1 MKKVL
6 VDMDGTSYDF
16 PSELYNRIQQDTSLP
31 KKVRQTLA
39 DINNRT
45 AIWLREVFDPQEFD
59 LKKLERQIEWL
70 YQTKDFFLSL
80 KPYPGMVETLKDLQD
95 ICTVK
100 FCTKPSKQYKAES
113 ESAKRESIIRHF
125 GQEFSKSMITTH
137 DKTEIRASVLI
148 DDSPIIVWTEDP
160 ERTHILVDQPHNQG
174 MDKPRLYLDRLD
186 ERKWVIQQ
194 YL

>member
-1 MKKVL
+1 MLYIEVL
-6 VDMDGTSYDF
+6 VWT
-16 PSELYNRIQQDTSLP
+16 
-31 KKVRQTLA
+31 
-39 DINNRT
+39 
-45 AIWLREVFDPQEFD
+45 
-59 LKKLERQIEWL
+59 KLEIL
-70 YQTKDFFLSL
+70 FLQVQGRHRL
-80 KPYPGMVETLKDLQD
+80 NWRVE
-95 ICTVK
+95 VK